1 MSMDRHTHRLVTE
14 IITVLERHGHHARD
28 REHADQAIDMAAQ
41 LAQVYDG
48 TLDIPAST
56 GRSAV
61 PQPRS
66 GPRSEP
72 DPDALVLTGADIS
85 TVLAALSLASEYKRD
100 LAETC
105 ADQSCVSCQ
114 YRRKD
119 AHGYERLSE
128 RIYYGPEPAGHA
140 QPEPDRPDASP
151 GRADPAVDKEA
162 GQ

>member
-1 MSMDRHTHRLVTE
+1 MSMDRHTHRLVSE
-14 IITVLERHGHHARD
+14 IINVLNRHGHHARD
-28 REHADQAIDMAAQ
+28 RQHADQAIDMAAQ

-56 GRSAV
+56 GRSAA

-85 TVLAALSLASEYKRD
+85 TVLAALGLASEYKRD
-100 LAETC
+100 LAESCADC

-114 YRRKD
+114 DRRQD

-128 RIYYGPEPAGHA
+128 RIITAPNP
-140 QPEPDRPDASP
+140 PIMPSP
-151 GRADPAVDKEA
+151 NRTA
-162 GQ
+162 

>member
-1 MSMDRHTHRLVTE
+1 MV
-14 IITVLERHGHHARD
+14 V
-28 REHADQAIDMAAQ
+28 Q
-41 LAQVYDG
+41 LAQ
-48 TLDIPAST
+48 AST
-56 GRSAV
+56 TAPAISPPAPAASAV

-85 TVLAALSLASEYKRD
+85 TVLAALSLAAEYKRD

-105 ADQSCVSCQ
+105 ADCADQSCASCQ
-114 YRRKD
+114 YRLQD
-119 AHGYERLSE
+119 AHGYDRLAE

-151 GRADPAVDKEA
+151 GRADPDADKEA